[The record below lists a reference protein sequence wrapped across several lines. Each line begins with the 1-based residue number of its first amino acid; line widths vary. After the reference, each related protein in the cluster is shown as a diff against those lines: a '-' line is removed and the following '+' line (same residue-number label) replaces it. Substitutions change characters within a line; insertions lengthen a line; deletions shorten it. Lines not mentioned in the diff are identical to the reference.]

1 MGEIRRMRG
10 DELEKGVPPGV
21 VILWV
26 QDKEGQAL
34 SGYLLY
40 GDAVEAIRDLP
51 NKLLEYNGVRSIVN
65 AKSNDGLDLHI
76 WALSATVYHKP
87 PASEWCLFKPWTW

>member
-1 MGEIRRMRG
+1 
-10 DELEKGVPPGV
+10 
-21 VILWV
+21 
-26 QDKEGQAL
+26 
-34 SGYLLY
+34 
-40 GDAVEAIRDLP
+40 
-51 NKLLEYNGVRSIVN
+51 VRAIVN